1 MKILDVTVTPIAFR
15 DPPLLNASGVH
26 EPLALR
32 TVVQLEVEGGVIGFG
47 EGWGEAAIV
56 TSVDGSPFRSR
67 RAERVRA
74 QQIESSI
81 NEILDG
87 EPQPIRAWSDGPCS
101 PRLRSPATMRRA
113 RSWASRSVTFWV
125 APFATESTSAPTF
138 STSGPGTRP
147 RSRTTNGAP
156 PSTQR
161 GSFDRPRDDRSLGI
175 PVDQAEG
182 GCLHP
187 DIEIA
192 TIQALAAA
200 FPGYPLR
207 IDPNGAWR
215 AATARRV
222 AAELSGVLE
231 YLEDPV
237 ARPAAMSEI
246 AREATMPLATNMCVV
261 AIEDV
266 KDAVLTDAVQ
276 IVLSDHHYW
285 GGLRHT
291 RELGAICA
299 ATGLGVSMHSNS
311 HLGISLAAMAH
322 VAAAT
327 PNLDY
332 ACDTHYPWNH
342 EDDVVSPGSLRFEH
356 GALIVPT
363 APGLG
368 VEVDQQSSRSCM
380 TRMSTPAGSAET
392 TRDTCVPCTPTS
404 TPHFH
409 GSDHDR
415 RPGRALSLSVGCA
428 R

>member
-1 MKILDVTVTPIAFR
+1 MKILDATVTPIAFR

-56 TSVDGSPFRSR
+56 RRLTAVRSALVGRSVF
-67 RAERVRA
+67 AIN
-74 QQIESSI
+74 QIESAI
-81 NEILDG
+81 NEILDA
-87 EPQPIRAWSDGPCS
+87 EPQQIS
-101 PRLRSPATMRRA
+101 TMERRA
-113 RSWASRSVTFWV
+113 VFSPFEVACHDAQGKLLGVPVSDLLGGAIRDRVDFSAYLFYKWPRHPAAPSDDEWGAAVDPAGIVRQAQKMIDRWGFRSIKLKAGVF
-125 APFATESTSAPTF
+125 
-138 STSGPGTRP
+138 
-147 RSRTTNGAP
+147 
-156 PSTQR
+156 
-161 GSFDRPRDDRSLGI
+161 
-175 PVDQAEG
+175 
-182 GCLHP
+182 HP

-215 AATARRV
+215 PATARRV

-237 ARPAAMSEI
+237 LGRPAMSEI

-261 AIEDV
+261 TIEDV

-342 EDDVVSPGSLRFEH
+342 EDDVVTPGSLRFEN

-368 VEVDQQSSRSCM
+368 VEVDQQKLAKLHDTYVNSGRE
-380 TRMSTPAGSAET
+380 RRDDAGYMRTVHPDFDSALP
-392 TRDTCVPCTPTS
+392 R
-404 TPHFH
+404 F
-409 GSDHDR
+409 
-415 RPGRALSLSVGCA
+415 
-428 R
+428 